1 MGAKLNL
8 TDVTLLTASSVAI
21 DDTHAA
27 LLHCLRGIDFG
38 AVKMLSPLLPAT
50 PDSRVQYIYIPPLDL
65 VGYSRLMID
74 RLSAYVQTSHCL
86 IVQAD
91 GFVLDPER
99 WQREFLQYDYIGA
112 PWPVSGFESSGKK
125 YVNNVGNGG
134 FSLRSKKLLEV
145 TSSMGFDR
153 YDFPIKSEDLLI
165 CHYLYEEMCAT
176 GIRFAPPQLAAQFSI
191 ESASANYGRSL
202 DTVFGFHGKH
212 WLKRS
217 FLWNAASGLSVP
229 QPIRRNELCSCG
241 SGKKYKHCHGG
252 YIYFGTPRFG

>member
-38 AVKMLSPLLPAT
+38 AVKMLSPLPPAT

-99 WQREFLQYDYIGA
+99 WQREFLQYDYIGIPGLCQA
-112 PWPVSGFESSGKK
+112 SKVPEKGTLTTLAMAGFLCAARSCWRSRRAWASTDTTFRSSRR
-125 YVNNVGNGG
+125 NL
-134 FSLRSKKLLEV
+134 F
-145 TSSMGFDR
+145 
-153 YDFPIKSEDLLI
+153 I
-165 CHYLYEEMCAT
+165 CHYLYEKMCAT
-176 GIRFAPPQLAAQFSI
+176 GVRFAPPQLAAQFSI
-191 ESASANYGRSL
+191 ETASANYGRSL

-217 FLWNAASGLSVP
+217 FLRNTASGLSVP
-229 QPIRRNELCSCG
+229 QPIRRNDLCSCG

-252 YIYFGTPRFG
+252 YIYLGTPRFG